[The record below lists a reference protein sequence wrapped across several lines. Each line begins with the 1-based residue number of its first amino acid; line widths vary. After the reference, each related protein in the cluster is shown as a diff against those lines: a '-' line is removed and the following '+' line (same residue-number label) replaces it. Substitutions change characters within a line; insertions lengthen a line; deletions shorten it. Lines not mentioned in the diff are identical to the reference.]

1 MKVILLR
8 RLCLTSLLLL
18 AVTGCRLLH
27 TTTQLPGKAID
38 AITLGT
44 KPAKTVDPV
53 ELQLQVQRFA
63 DDYSA
68 RTLQALDEYAQAVG
82 TESARTEA
90 LQMKLD
96 AASSLVSVASG
107 QNPQANLLDLVA
119 MVEIAR
125 LTAEDYQLRH
135 PNGSAFQCWVETSR
149 QLETNAWALADQV
162 LEPPRS
168 LNSAAPFLIGIR
180 RIPPCIHP
188 SSCIRDSS
196 RQPWSVTAQL
206 AAPSPTS

>member
-1 MKVILLR
+1 M
-8 RLCLTSLLLL
+8 
-18 AVTGCRLLH
+18 
-27 TTTQLPGKAID
+27 
-38 AITLGT
+38 
-44 KPAKTVDPV
+44 DPV

-119 MVEIAR
+119 MAEIAR

-162 LEPPRS
+162 LEPTQVAELRRAIPNWYTQNPS
-168 LNSAAPFLIGIR
+168 LHTPIFLHSGQFATTLVSDSTIGNY
-180 RIPPCIHP
+180 
-188 SSCIRDSS
+188 
-196 RQPWSVTAQL
+196 
-206 AAPSPTS
+206 PSPTS

>member
-149 QLETNAWALADQV
+149 QLETNAWLWPIRCS
-162 LEPPRS
+162 LPRS